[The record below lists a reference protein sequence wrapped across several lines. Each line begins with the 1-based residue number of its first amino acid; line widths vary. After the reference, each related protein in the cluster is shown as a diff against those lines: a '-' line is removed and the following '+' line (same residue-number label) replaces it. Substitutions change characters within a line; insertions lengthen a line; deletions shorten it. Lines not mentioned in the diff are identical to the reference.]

1 MKLLCL
7 TFFMLYFISC
17 SAQSITDT
25 LVYVDTLE
33 FNKLKASYD
42 SVLVINTNLKN
53 KEDSLNN
60 LISYL
65 KDNQDFT
72 PDTIINKV
80 DTSYIKLSNSTNSGY
95 ILINRK
101 NPVNYIHIVEGNV
114 RNAITWNGYS
124 HTLQIMVQDSTS
136 TIWNNNYSIDKL
148 INCY

>member
-1 MKLLCL
+1 MKKALMLGIIS
-7 TFFMLYFISC
+7 LYFLSC
-17 SAQSITDT
+17 NAQSNLDT
-25 LVYVDTLE
+25 LVYVDTTTYNQLKNSYDSLLGE
-33 FNKLKASYD
+33 FNKLSNVP
-42 SVLVINTNLKN
+42 S
-53 KEDSLNN
+53 
-60 LISYL
+60 
-65 KDNQDFT
+65 FT

-80 DTSYIKLSNSTNSGY
+80 DTSYIKLINLDNNGY

-124 HTLQIMVQDSTS
+124 HTLQIMVQDSTN